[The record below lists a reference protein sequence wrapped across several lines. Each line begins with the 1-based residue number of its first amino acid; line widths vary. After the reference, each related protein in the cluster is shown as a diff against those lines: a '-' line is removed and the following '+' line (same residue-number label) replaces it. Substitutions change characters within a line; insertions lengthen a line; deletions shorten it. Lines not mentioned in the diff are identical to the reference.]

1 MSSPPNPFA
10 RRTRNIA
17 RRDYNALNNGDD
29 SPTPGPWSDETEVNN
44 PVESILE
51 SPLESFRTMASN
63 GPSMLEPSSPI
74 PIPSSPPSTEVAS
87 SLPAQGAS
95 SPPAPSKKRK
105 AKSHTSW
112 TSEHF
117 WVTELEATWRRKG
130 GPLKK
135 DRLLMC
141 KRCDWS
147 STDSARSGS
156 TTNLGTHLQTKHRIK
171 PGSDTAPPMVKTSL
185 DRFMAPQKDKV
196 SLEDAMV
203 HWAIDTRQPF
213 TAVEQLSFRKMFDS
227 AGIINVPIKT
237 ADTLRNRIK
246 DQYQRYR
253 DSVKQELNT
262 TCHTVALSLDLWTSE
277 NQLSILGV
285 MGHWLTADFEKK
297 EKLLEFMEIEGV
309 HSGENLSEVLVMM
322 LEELGIASKLLTITG
337 DNAGNNGTLCE
348 FLQTSLLKK
357 YDDEDHEFRMKPL
370 MRFHGRGSF
379 IPCLAHVI
387 NLVCKEFLS
396 SLKAGSVKEAKAM
409 LDEIATERNNHFTG
423 VHSTKGTIVKIR
435 LLVLWIARSPQR
447 RQEWKA
453 VSPAKQV
460 GYDVD
465 TRWNSTYTMIC
476 DALRLRRELGEF
488 IRSRPEVS
496 ALQLADEEWLTL
508 QQVAKIL
515 KPFWDH
521 TNTVSTTCPSI
532 IESLPIYWNLDDLLD
547 DVKNSKGDFTNVS
560 REVQA
565 AAGKAIRKLDKFTKK
580 MDDNLLHYVA
590 CILDPRIKT
599 KFIAAQMS
607 QSDAQHIIGEV
618 RSFLKKEYP
627 FEAPVSTRSERPSGM
642 SETMWKTLCR
652 VQEPSEGG
660 ITSDI
665 DKYLD
670 SPPVS
675 WSHQLIEDGDSEWV
689 LKWWKANTFQYP
701 LMAQAVRD
709 YLPVPSAE
717 VGIERVFSGG
727 RDVLGLR
734 RQSMSAETMRWLMLL
749 KGVNN
754 GNS

>member
-1 MSSPPNPFA
+1 MASPSNLST
-10 RRTRNIA
+10 RRTRNLA
-17 RRDYNALNNGDD
+17 RRDYNALNNGED
-29 SPTPGPWSDETEVNN
+29 SPTPGPSSEGIFETEVNS
-44 PVESILE
+44 PLE
-51 SPLESFRTMASN
+51 SPFESFRTMASDI
-63 GPSMLEPSSPI
+63 PSALEPSSPI
-74 PIPSSPPSTEVAS
+74 PIPSSPPPTQVAS
-87 SLPAQGAS
+87 SSPAQGAS
-95 SPPAPSKKRK
+95 SAPPSKKRK

-147 STDSARSGS
+147 STDSSRSGS
-156 TTNLGTHLQTKHRIK
+156 TTNLGTHLHTKHRIK
-171 PGSDTAPPMVKTSL
+171 PGSDAAPPTGKTSL
-185 DRFMAPQKDKV
+185 DRFMAPPKDKF
-196 SLEDAMV
+196 SLEDALV

-213 TAVEQLSFRKMFDS
+213 TVVEQASFRKMFDS
-227 AGIINVPIKT
+227 AGINVPVKT

-246 DQYQRYR
+246 DEYHRYR

-262 TCHTVALSLDLWTSE
+262 TCRTVALSLDLWTSE
-277 NQLSILGV
+277 NQLAILGV

-297 EKLLEFMEIEGV
+297 EKLLEFIEIEGI
-309 HSGENLSEVLVMM
+309 HSGENLSEVLVVM
-322 LEELGIASKLLTITG
+322 LEELEIAAKLLTITG

-348 FLQTSLLKK
+348 FLQTALLKE

-370 MRFHGRGSF
+370 MRFRGRGSF

-396 SLKAGSVKEAKAM
+396 SLKAGSVKEAKDM
-409 LDEIATERNNHFTG
+409 LDEMATERNNRFTG
-423 VHSTKGTIVKIR
+423 VHSTKGAIVKIR

-447 RQEWKA
+447 RREWKA

-465 TRWNSTYTMIC
+465 TRWNSTYNMIG
-476 DALRLRRELGEF
+476 DAIRLRKEIGEF
-488 IRSRPEVS
+488 IRNHPDLS

-532 IESLPIYWNLDDLLD
+532 IESLQIYWNLDDLLD
-547 DVKNSKGDFTNVS
+547 DVKNSKGDFSNVS

-580 MDDNLLHYVA
+580 MDDNVLHYVA

-599 KFIAAQMS
+599 RFITAQMS

-627 FEAPVSTRSERPSGM
+627 FEAPVSTQSERPSGM
-642 SETMWKTLCR
+642 SERMWNALCR
-652 VQEPSEGG
+652 VQPSQGI

-665 DKYLD
+665 DTYLD

-675 WSHQLIEDGDSEWV
+675 WSHRLIEDGDPEWV

-701 LMAQAVRD
+701 LMSQAVRD

-734 RQSMSAETMRWLMLL
+734 RHSMSAETMRWLMLL
-749 KGVNN
+749 KGVN
-754 GNS
+754 GKR